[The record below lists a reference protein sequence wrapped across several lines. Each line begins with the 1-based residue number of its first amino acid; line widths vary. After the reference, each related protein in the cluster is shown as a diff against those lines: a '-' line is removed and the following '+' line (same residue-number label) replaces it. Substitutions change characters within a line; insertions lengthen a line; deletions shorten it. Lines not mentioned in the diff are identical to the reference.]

1 MVLIIEP
8 LIPEKLA
15 YLKDKDYLLV
25 NSICKI
31 NKNVI
36 YELYLINDTVSDI
49 GIINNTLV
57 LFDELLL
64 TLKINGVYIKN
75 MNMDNIKKYTNYYGV
90 EVYSL

>member
-8 LIPEKLA
+8 LTPEKLA

-36 YELYLINDTVSDI
+36 YELYLINDTVSDM

>member
-8 LIPEKLA
+8 LTLEKLA
-15 YLKDKDYLLV
+15 YFKDKDYLLV

>member
-8 LIPEKLA
+8 LTPEKLA